1 MQLDAFTI
9 LIFGILVKSLLGV
22 LFLVFWLRLGRA
34 IWFAW
39 WSATFFIG
47 VIAATL
53 FLAGF
58 AEGESTLAVV
68 AGALMT
74 AFACCWQGA
83 RAFERR
89 RPLWIAAAAAPA
101 VWTGFCLV
109 PGFLGNIPFR
119 VVLSSLLMAPLL
131 ALTAFE
137 FWRGRAERLS
147 SRWMVIALFATFAL
161 VFAIRIP
168 LVGMAP
174 FPFGALPEQ
183 PNAVAIF
190 NVLMFFH
197 TVLLAVLLVAL
208 TMERFELEQRTHA
221 QTDSLTGALNRR
233 AFMTRGHRLV
243 LRHQRSGQ
251 PLCLLFLDLD
261 RFKSL
266 NDRYGHSGGDDVLV
280 KFVAVVH
287 ECIRPTDF
295 LFRLGGEEFC
305 CLLPTTRVDEA
316 LGVAERIRRRM
327 EAATVNVAGT
337 AVRATVSL
345 GIASTET
352 FGYDV
357 DTLVRR
363 ADMAVY
369 AAKRAGRNQVVVA
382 TEGDADGQVHALGA
396 GMAVAG

>member
-9 LIFGILVKSLLGV
+9 LIFGILVKALLGV
-22 LFLVFWLRLGRA
+22 LFLVFWLRSGRA

-47 VIAATL
+47 VLSAGL
-53 FLAGF
+53 VLWGFLDGPPR
-58 AEGESTLAVV
+58 LAVV
-68 AGALMT
+68 AGALMA

-89 RPLWIAAAAAPA
+89 RPLWIPIVAVPA
-101 VWTGFCLV
+101 VWAGFCLV
-109 PGFLGNIPFR
+109 PGFLGNVPYR
-119 VVLSSLLMAPLL
+119 VVVSSILMTPLL

-137 FWRGRAERLS
+137 FWRGRAERLP
-147 SRWMVIALFATFAL
+147 SRWMVIALFASFSL

-168 LVGMAP
+168 LVGLAP

-369 AAKRAGRNQVVVA
+369 AAKRAGRNTVVIA
-382 TEGDADGQVHALGA
+382 TDGDADGQVHALGA
-396 GMAVAG
+396 GMAAAG

>member
-1 MQLDAFTI
+1 
-9 LIFGILVKSLLGV
+9 
-22 LFLVFWLRLGRA
+22 
-34 IWFAW
+34 
-39 WSATFFIG
+39 
-47 VIAATL
+47 
-53 FLAGF
+53 
-58 AEGESTLAVV
+58 
-68 AGALMT
+68 
-74 AFACCWQGA
+74 
-83 RAFERR
+83 
-89 RPLWIAAAAAPA
+89 
-101 VWTGFCLV
+101 
-109 PGFLGNIPFR
+109 
-119 VVLSSLLMAPLL
+119 
-131 ALTAFE
+131 
-137 FWRGRAERLS
+137 
-147 SRWMVIALFATFAL
+147 MVIALFATFAL

>member
-1 MQLDAFTI
+1 MA
-9 LIFGILVKSLLGV
+9 
-22 LFLVFWLRLGRA
+22 
-34 IWFAW
+34 
-39 WSATFFIG
+39 
-47 VIAATL
+47 
-53 FLAGF
+53 
-58 AEGESTLAVV
+58 
-68 AGALMT
+68 

-89 RPLWIAAAAAPA
+89 RPLWIPIVAVPA
-101 VWTGFCLV
+101 VWAGFCLV
-109 PGFLGNIPFR
+109 PGFLDNVPYR
-119 VVLSSLLMAPLL
+119 VVVSSILMTPLL

-147 SRWMVIALFATFAL
+147 SRWMVIALFTSFSL

-168 LVGMAP
+168 LVGLAP

-369 AAKRAGRNQVVVA
+369 AAKRAGRNTVVIA

-396 GMAVAG
+396 GMAAAG